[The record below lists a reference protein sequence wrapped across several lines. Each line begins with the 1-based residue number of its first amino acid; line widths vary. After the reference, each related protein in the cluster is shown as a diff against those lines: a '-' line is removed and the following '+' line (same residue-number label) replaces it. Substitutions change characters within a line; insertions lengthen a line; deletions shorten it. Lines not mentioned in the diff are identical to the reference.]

1 VVDTGAAV
9 AEAEDSMVG
18 SLEDSAV
25 GILAGIIL
33 LPYLEDTMA
42 AIGAGI
48 MVAIVED
55 TMEVIEVDTTEG
67 SMAEVFTRIGDYGD
81 GDIGG
86 GLFWDGPI

>member
-1 VVDTGAAV
+1 MVDTGAAV
-9 AEAEDSMVG
+9 AEA
-18 SLEDSAV
+18 EDSAV

-42 AIGAGI
+42 AIEVGI
-48 MVAIVED
+48 MVGIMED
-55 TMEVIEVDTTEG
+55 TMEGIEVDTTEG
-67 SMAEVFTRIGDYGD
+67 SMAEVFTRIGDYGG